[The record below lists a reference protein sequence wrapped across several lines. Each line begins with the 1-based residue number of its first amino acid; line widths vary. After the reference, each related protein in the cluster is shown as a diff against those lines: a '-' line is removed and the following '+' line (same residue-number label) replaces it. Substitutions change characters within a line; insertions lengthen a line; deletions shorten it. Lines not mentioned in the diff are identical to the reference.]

1 MAKQFLNKFKCLMA
15 IDESSKI
22 KNPSADR
29 TKNIL
34 KLKDLAPYRRILT
47 GTPVT
52 NSPLDVYTQ
61 IRIFRQNYF

>member
-1 MAKQFLNKFKCLMA
+1 MA

-47 GTPVT
+47 G
-52 NSPLDVYTQ
+52 NSGD
-61 IRIFRQNYF
+61 